1 MNDRYSYDR
10 REGASRTKE
19 HAEREEGWLSEDRKA
34 LKSQVKRLQ
43 KQLSDVWTANGE
55 ALRLA
60 QSLLDNKAFTK
71 AEGGEQATGLLKELV
86 AAIETA
92 ESRSSD
98 FYKLIQVVGKTT
110 KEM

>member
-1 MNDRYSYDR
+1 VSYSYDCR
-10 REGASRTKE
+10 NAASRTKE
-19 HAEREEGWLSEDRKA
+19 HAEREEGWLANDRRE

-55 ALRLA
+55 TLRLA
-60 QSLLDNKAFTK
+60 RSLLDNKAFTK
-71 AEGGEQATGLLKELV
+71 AEGGEKATELV
-86 AAIETA
+86 KGLVTAIETA

-110 KEM
+110 EGM